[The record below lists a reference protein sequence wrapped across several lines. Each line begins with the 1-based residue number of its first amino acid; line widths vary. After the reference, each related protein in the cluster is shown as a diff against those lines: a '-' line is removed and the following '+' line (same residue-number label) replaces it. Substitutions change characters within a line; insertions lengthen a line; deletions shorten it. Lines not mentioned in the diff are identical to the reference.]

1 LILGNF
7 IGFARS
13 SRGTDTFSSSNSL
26 DGSLR
31 PEIFCESTTIEVN
44 AACELA
50 YHAFEEFSQKSDDD
64 RSKFLLRIADLL
76 QIYREKIGE
85 IYCAESGL
93 TKDRFEG
100 ELFRTVR
107 QLINF
112 SNEVKSSSWRNAS
125 IDTANVNQQPA
136 KPDLR
141 KMSVPLGPVVV
152 FGASNF
158 PLAYSTIGGDAAA
171 ALAVGCPVIVKAHAF
186 HAATSDLVATLVV
199 QAAQE
204 TGMPDGVFSHLH
216 ARSFRVGQE
225 LVQHPCIK
233 AVGFT
238 GSHAGGRALFDL
250 ANARKEP
257 IPVFAE
263 MGSVNPVF
271 VFPEFLKD
279 KSKKEKSAEMLANS
293 MISGMGQ
300 FCTNPG
306 LIFVIENE
314 NSADFIALLSKAFLN
329 KETTSMLHVS
339 IKERFDQ
346 GKVKIERQGVDL
358 NHSVLA
364 AGNHSVN
371 RVNQALGLIK
381 GCQFIQDSELQEE
394 VFGPFSMVID
404 CTDLDEMLA
413 CCKVLKGQLT
423 ATIIALESELKD
435 QEKLLFQIENKV
447 GRIIF
452 NGVPTGV
459 DISPSMHH
467 GGPYPATTDSRFSAV
482 GIDAIQRFL
491 RPITYQNCPDELLPA
506 ELQNRNAMR
515 IHRRV
520 NNVWTTDDVIF

>member
-1 LILGNF
+1 MLGNF

-26 DGSLR
+26 DNSLR
-31 PEIFCESTTIEVN
+31 SEIFCEATAEEVN
-44 AACELA
+44 SACDLA
-50 YHAFEEFSQKSDDD
+50 NNAFEEFSQMNDAA
-64 RSKFLLRIADLL
+64 RSKFLLRIAELL
-76 QIYREKIGE
+76 QFRKEKIGE
-85 IYCAESGL
+85 VYCAESGL

-100 ELFRTVR
+100 EMFRTVS
-107 QLINF
+107 QLVNF
-112 SNEVKSSSWRNAS
+112 SNELVSGSWRNAS

-158 PLAYSTIGGDAAA
+158 PLAYSTIGGDTAA
-171 ALAVGCPVIVKAHAF
+171 ALAVGCPVIVKAHAL

-216 ARSFRVGQE
+216 SRSFRVGQE
-225 LVQHPCIK
+225 LVQNPMIK

-238 GSHAGGRALFDL
+238 GGQAGGRALLDL
-250 ANARKEP
+250 ANTRKEP

-271 VFPEFLKD
+271 VFPELLND
-279 KSKKEKSAEMLANS
+279 KNKREQYAELLANS

-306 LIFVIENE
+306 LIFVIDNKD
-314 NSADFIALLSKAFLN
+314 SAEFLDALSDKFLS
-329 KETTSMLHVS
+329 KETTSMLHAS

-346 GKVKIERQGVDL
+346 GKVKMAHQGADL
-358 NHSVLA
+358 KQSLQVR
-364 AGNHSVN
+364 VN
-371 RVNQALGLIK
+371 QPVNQALGVIK
-381 GCQFIQDSELQEE
+381 GSEFIQNLELQEE
-394 VFGPFSMVID
+394 VFGPFSLVVRCVD
-404 CTDLDEMLA
+404 HNEMMN

-423 ATIIALESELKD
+423 ATVIALDSELKE
-435 QEKLLFQIENKV
+435 QEKLLFQLENKV
-447 GRIIF
+447 GRIVF

-491 RPITYQNCPDELLPA
+491 RPVTYQNCPDELLPA
-506 ELQNRNAMR
+506 GLKNRNTTF
-515 IHRRV
+515 ILRRV